1 ARRLDA
7 DEADVRLIDI
17 GMENAHG
24 IGAAPHCRN
33 DVIWLAAGVLGH
45 LLQAFVTDDRLEV
58 THHHGIGMWAGY
70 GTNDVE
76 GSLYIGDPV
85 AHGFV
90 QGIFERARAGIDR
103 HNGGTQQLHAIN
115 VRRLATDIFATHVH
129 DTFQAI
135 ARSHGGRRDAML
147 AGARFRNNARLTQAA
162 GQKNLTNAV
171 IDLMRAGMVQVF
183 ALEPDLRA
191 AQLLRPALRV
201 VHGAGTP
208 HKML

>member
-1 ARRLDA
+1 ILQPRVFRPHSRVVQTSRHRVRLGHLAVLVLQYIGAVAVQHTDRTSIERRRVPARFQAIAGRLDA

-24 IGAAPHCRN
+24 IGAAPHRRN

-90 QGIFERARAGIDR
+90 QGIFERARAGI
-103 HNGGTQQLHAIN
+103 
-115 VRRLATDIFATHVH
+115 
-129 DTFQAI
+129 
-135 ARSHGGRRDAML
+135 
-147 AGARFRNNARLTQAA
+147 
-162 GQKNLTNAV
+162 
-171 IDLMRAGMVQVF
+171 
-183 ALEPDLRA
+183 
-191 AQLLRPALRV
+191 
-201 VHGAGTP
+201 
-208 HKML
+208 